1 MVKIT
6 HSSFI
11 WRYFY
16 LLLAILIVT
25 SALLILF
32 ALDVY
37 KRRFKNVQPIVP
49 IVPGTVHGQFGRSGI
64 SRIPEI
70 TGDGSEEAKKVKIT
84 DENARKELRTK
95 ETDADDEDAN
105 EDETSSCDPSSIL
118 SVGASPLSHDSGRLS
133 KNQRHLERANQ
144 ISRQATLKIVE
155 SSGHSENDSNEGSMP
170 YDSFQNDSIISIT
183 ELEAPD
189 SHTMITTGRV
199 SKHFRRKCPSKV
211 YCSGHPNG
219 RTNRDLDWY
228 TIRNKAYKS

>member
-1 MVKIT
+1 METVGIVQIT

-37 KRRFKNVQPIVP
+37 KRRFKSNVQPIVP
-49 IVPGTVHGQFGRSGI
+49 IVPGIGLGRSGI
-64 SRIPEI
+64 SRIPEDR
-70 TGDGSEEAKKVKIT
+70 TNDRTDEEKEPARVKI
-84 DENARKELRTK
+84 DSNVESENQIQKHLK
-95 ETDADDEDAN
+95 ETDADDEDVN
-105 EDETSSCDPSSIL
+105 EETSSCDPSSIL
-118 SVGASPLSHDSGRLS
+118 SVGASPLSHDSRLS
-133 KNQRHLERANQ
+133 KNRHTERANQ
-144 ISRQATLKIVE
+144 ISRQATLKFVK

-199 SKHFRRKCPSKV
+199 PSPSFFRNTGSIEKQV
-211 YCSGHPNG
+211 DTH
-219 RTNRDLDWY
+219 
-228 TIRNKAYKS
+228 

>member
-1 MVKIT
+1 MVQIT

-37 KRRFKNVQPIVP
+37 KRRFKSNVQPIVP
-49 IVPGTVHGQFGRSGI
+49 IVPGVGFGRSGI
-64 SRIPEI
+64 SRIPEDRPNDR
-70 TGDGSEEAKKVKIT
+70 TGNDEEKEPARVKI
-84 DENARKELRTK
+84 DSNIESDNQIEKHLK
-95 ETDADDEDAN
+95 ETDADDEDVN
-105 EDETSSCDPSSIL
+105 EETSSCDPSSIL
-118 SVGASPLSHDSGRLS
+118 SVGASPLSHDSRLS
-133 KNQRHLERANQ
+133 KNRQTERANQ
-144 ISRQATLKIVE
+144 ISRQATLKFVK

-199 SKHFRRKCPSKV
+199 PS
-211 YCSGHPNG
+211 SNF
-219 RTNRDLDWY
+219 LDTYVENCWTPY
-228 TIRNKAYKS
+228 LKDQQRPQ

>member
-1 MVKIT
+1 MSISVNSGTLETIGMVQIT

-16 LLLAILIVT
+16 LLLGILIVT

-37 KRRFKNVQPIVP
+37 KRRFKSNVQPIIP
-49 IVPGTVHGQFGRSGI
+49 IVPGGVSGFGRSENTGI
-64 SRIPEI
+64 SRIPES
-70 TGDGSEEAKKVKIT
+70 TGGDEVKEPQRVKI
-84 DENARKELRTK
+84 NQKNLRSK

-105 EDETSSCDPSSIL
+105 EETSSCDPSSIL
-118 SVGASPLSHDSGRLS
+118 SVGASPLSHDSRLS
-133 KNQRHLERANQ
+133 NPKNVRHVERANQ
-144 ISRQATLKIVE
+144 ISRQATLKFVK

-189 SHTMITTGRV
+189 SHTMITTGGV
-199 SKHFRRKCPSKV
+199 
-211 YCSGHPNG
+211 
-219 RTNRDLDWY
+219 
-228 TIRNKAYKS
+228 A

>member
-1 MVKIT
+1 MVQIT

-37 KRRFKNVQPIVP
+37 KRRFKSNVQPIVP
-49 IVPGTVHGQFGRSGI
+49 IVPGVGFGRSGI
-64 SRIPEI
+64 SRIPEDRPNDG
-70 TGDGSEEAKKVKIT
+70 TGTEEEKEPARVKI
-84 DENARKELRTK
+84 DSNIESDNQIEKHLK
-95 ETDADDEDAN
+95 ETDADDEDVN
-105 EDETSSCDPSSIL
+105 EETSSCDPSSIL
-118 SVGASPLSHDSGRLS
+118 SVGASPLSHDSRLS
-133 KNQRHLERANQ
+133 KNRHTERANQ
-144 ISRQATLKIVE
+144 ISRQATLKFVK

-199 SKHFRRKCPSKV
+199 PLSNF
-211 YCSGHPNG
+211 
-219 RTNRDLDWY
+219 LDKYVENSWTPY
-228 TIRNKAYKS
+228 MKDQQRPQ